1 MVVSQPSPEFFFL
14 RFHLETKHNQLL
26 RFVLQM
32 DICKVEGAI
41 EYLVKML
48 NYQAP
53 SGTLVIVESVGGILR
68 NISSIIALRDDYR

>member
-1 MVVSQPSPEFFFL
+1 M
-14 RFHLETKHNQLL
+14 
-26 RFVLQM
+26 
-32 DICKVEGAI
+32 EGAI

-68 NISSIIALRDDYR
+68 NISSLIAIRDDYRYV